1 MAFASRTKFYW
12 SRFFATCVRYLG
24 VANTQHIR
32 YITEKIFPT
41 EMSRQNI
48 LYHVRIA
55 EEKGWLATFSSSLEM
70 TDENQ
75 TLFRSKFLKEKYLNF
90 MCANLFGKM
99 DQDVLERSALHSFW
113 TLIESRNIF

>member
-12 SRFFATCVRYLG
+12 SRFFATCVKYLG

-32 YITEKIFPT
+32 YITEMIFPT

-75 TLFRSKFLKEKYLNF
+75 VLFRSKFLKENNEKISAQRFVILGTESFDPEAEENTKKVLNQYLQ
-90 MCANLFGKM
+90 K
-99 DQDVLERSALHSFW
+99 
-113 TLIESRNIF
+113 